1 NLQLVAAP
9 ALYYRFDHW
18 TGDAVGTNNPLQIVL
33 SSNLTGQAVFVEA
46 CSTNFPTPLWWLA
59 ANGYTNDF
67 ESAVLFIG
75 ANGHPL
81 WQSYIAG
88 LDPNNP
94 ASRLLLTVTS
104 LSNGTNLAFGW
115 NTVTGRIYSLW
126 FSANLTNDFA
136 PLAGA
141 TNLPWTVQAFT
152 NNINS
157 AGFSEYFRLEVKK
170 P

>member
-1 NLQLVAAP
+1 GATVTISINSNANTLPVGDYADTVSFVNTTTGNGNAFPRVNLTVNPVPTASLSLSAMPSGWGSVSPTNGVYPLGTNLQLVAAP

-75 ANGHPL
+75 AN
-81 WQSYIAG
+81 
-88 LDPNNP
+88 
-94 ASRLLLTVTS
+94 
-104 LSNGTNLAFGW
+104 
-115 NTVTGRIYSLW
+115 
-126 FSANLTNDFA
+126 
-136 PLAGA
+136 
-141 TNLPWTVQAFT
+141 
-152 NNINS
+152 
-157 AGFSEYFRLEVKK
+157 
-170 P
+170 